1 MKSDMLYLRHILDSI
16 AQIDEYL
23 SGKSFA
29 AFKRGSLLQD
39 GAIRQLA
46 FWARRP
52 GGFPPAL
59 QQSYPAVPWA
69 DPIGMR
75 NILIHDYVDVDVGEV
90 WKTVHDDLPLLR
102 EQIGQILDTMTAG
115 SC

>member
-1 MKSDMLYLRHILDSI
+1 MKSDLVYLHHILDSI

-29 AFKRGSLLQD
+29 AFKRDSLLQD
-39 GAIRQLA
+39 GVIRQLSILGEA
-46 FWARRP
+46 AKRISD
-52 GGFPPAL
+52 AL
-59 QQSYPAVPWA
+59 QRSYPAVPWA
-69 DPIGMR
+69 DLIGMR

-102 EQIGQILDTMTAG
+102 EQVRQILDTLSTE
-115 SC
+115 SS